1 MSDKARATKIAG
13 LLRSFFIMH
22 PESSKIIGISGL
34 AGYVPPYR
42 VWLEDWC
49 DWTDNQWPKIREVV
63 GRSFRV
69 RGPQHSMYTMA
80 ANAVIRLIDQYD
92 VDPTRV
98 KFLGL
103 GTESS
108 TDNSAGAIIVKG
120 MVDEALIARGKPP
133 ISRSCEVP
141 EFKHACLGGVYG
153 MKGAIRH
160 LALDG
165 AGGQAIVVCADIAEY
180 ARGSSG
186 EPTQGAG
193 AVAMLLEEDPQL
205 AIVDL
210 VGSGSASDYRLMD
223 FRKPMLRFCG
233 QDRSQTHHVQDFP
246 VFNGKYS
253 TTCYIDETL
262 QALNDMYEKR
272 GLEPRAY
279 LDSLRNVFM
288 HRPYRR
294 MPETGWAV
302 SWLFALGHGGDEG
315 RAELARYCEPAGI
328 EVDALLTEMRTEPEV
343 ARLATPEK
351 LSYEAYPLT
360 MAVLRNFRATEE
372 FQANVLDKLR
382 LGSDAM
388 RDLGNLYTAALPAW
402 MAAGFEQAL
411 EDDSLA
417 AGEEVLTLGYG
428 SGDAAEV
435 IPFFIADGWR
445 EATRKMRFRESLEF
459 AIDIDFEQYKA
470 LHDGGKVTGL
480 DYEPNNEFIIET
492 VGNTDERHF
501 ADLGIEYYRYI
512 A

>member
-1 MSDKARATKIAG
+1 MTN
-13 LLRSFFIMH
+13 
-22 PESSKIIGISGL
+22 SSNRKHIGISGL
-34 AGYVPPYR
+34 AAYVPPYR

-69 RGPQHSMYTMA
+69 RGPDQSVYTMA
-80 ANAVIRLIDQYD
+80 ATAVMRLIDQYD
-92 VDPTRV
+92 VDPKRI

-108 TDNSAGAIIVKG
+108 TDNSAGAIIIKG
-120 MVDEALIARGKPP
+120 MVDRALEARGLPP
-133 ISRSCEVP
+133 IARSCEVP

-193 AVAMLLEEDPQL
+193 AVAMLLEEEPKL

-210 VGSGSASDYRLMD
+210 PASGSASDYRIMD
-223 FRKPMLRFCG
+223 FRKPMSRFCG
-233 QDRSQTHHVQDFP
+233 QDRSETHLVQDFP

-262 QALNDMYEKR
+262 HALHDMYVKR
-272 GLEPRAY
+272 ELNPAEYMR
-279 LDSLRNVFM
+279 SLKTVFL

-302 SWLFALGHGGDEG
+302 SYLFAMSHGDAQDK
-315 RAELARYCEPAGI
+315 AELASYCYEAGI
-328 EVDALLTEMRTEPEV
+328 DPKMLAAEMLSKPEV
-343 ARLATPEK
+343 ANLANPET
-351 LSYEAYPLT
+351 LQYEVYPLT
-360 MAVLRNFRATEE
+360 MAVLRVFRASRHYRREI
-372 FQANVLDKLR
+372 LDKLA
-382 LGSDAM
+382 LGSDTM
-388 RDLGNLYTAALPAW
+388 LDLGNLYTAALPAW
-402 MAAGFEQAL
+402 LAAGFEQGL
-411 EDDSLA
+411 EENSLT

-435 IPFFIADGWR
+435 IPFFMAERWR
-445 EATRKMRFRESLEF
+445 EATA
-459 AIDIDFEQYKA
+459 AIGFGQVMQYAVDLNEEQYIA
-470 LHDGGKVTGL
+470 LHDGQRAAGL
-480 DYEPNNEFIIET
+480 DYIPRNEFVIDR
-492 VGNTDERHF
+492 VGNANERHF
-501 ADLGIEYYRYI
+501 SDLGIEYYRY
-512 A
+512 AG

>member
-1 MSDKARATKIAG
+1 MKQTRDNRKIG
-13 LLRSFFIMH
+13 V
-22 PESSKIIGISGL
+22 SGL
-34 AGYVPPYR
+34 AAYIPPYR

-49 DWTDNQWPKIREVV
+49 DWTGNQWPKIREVV

-69 RGPQHSMYTMA
+69 RGPDQSVYTMA
-80 ANAVIRLIDQYD
+80 ATAVMRLIEQYD
-92 VDPTRV
+92 VDPTNI

-120 MVDEALIARGKPP
+120 MVDQALIARGKPP
-133 ISRSCEVP
+133 IARSCEVP

-193 AVAMLLEEDPQL
+193 AVAMLLEEDPTL
-205 AIVDL
+205 AVVDL
-210 VGSGSASDYRLMD
+210 PGSGSASDYRIMD

-233 QDRSQTHHVQDFP
+233 QDRSETHQVQDFP

-262 QALNDMYEKR
+262 HALNDMYAKR
-272 GLEPRAY
+272 ELNPADYMR
-279 LDSLRNVFM
+279 SLRTVFM

-302 SWLFALGHGGDEG
+302 SYLFALSRGTAED
-315 RAELARYCEPAGI
+315 RAELASYCYEAGI
-328 EVDALLTEMRTEPEV
+328 D
-343 ARLATPEK
+343 PEK
-351 LSYEAYPLT
+351 LEAEMLTKPAVAELAHPERVQYEAYPLT
-360 MAVLRNFRATEE
+360 MAVTRVFRASRHFRREI
-372 FQANVLDKLR
+372 LDKLA
-382 LGSDAM
+382 LGSDTM
-388 RDLGNLYTAALPAW
+388 LDLGNLYTAALPAW

-411 EDDSLA
+411 DENSLE

-435 IPFFIADGWR
+435 IPFYMADGWR
-445 EATRKMRFRESLEF
+445 EATASIGFAGAMEL
-459 AIDIDFEQYKA
+459 AIDLSFEQYAA
-470 LHDGGKVTGL
+470 LHDGRLVSGL
-480 DYEPNNEFIIET
+480 DYVPQNEFVIDS
-492 VGNTDERHF
+492 VGTLDERHF
-501 ADLGIEYYRYI
+501 CDLGIEYYRYVG
-512 A
+512 

>member
-1 MSDKARATKIAG
+1 M
-13 LLRSFFIMH
+13 MH
-22 PESSKIIGISGL
+22 PNHNRPIGISGL
-34 AGYVPPYR
+34 AAYIPPYR

-49 DWTDNQWPKIREVV
+49 EWTDNQWPKIREVV

-69 RGPQHSMYTMA
+69 RGPHQSMYTMA
-80 ANAVIRLIDQYD
+80 ANAVLRLIDQYD

-108 TDNSAGAIIVKG
+108 TDNSAGAIILKG
-120 MVDEALIARGKPP
+120 MVDEALAARGMPS

-160 LALDG
+160 LAFDG
-165 AGGQAIVVCADIAEY
+165 AGSQAIVVCADIAEY

-193 AVAMLLEEDPQL
+193 AVAMLLEEDPKL
-205 AIVDL
+205 AVVDL
-210 VGSGSASDYRLMD
+210 IGSGSASDYRLMD

-233 QDRSQTHHVQDFP
+233 QDRSETHHVQDFP
-246 VFNGKYS
+246 VVNGKYS

-272 GLEPRAY
+272 GLNPGEY
-279 LDSLRNVFM
+279 LRSLRNVFM

-302 SWLFALGHGGDEG
+302 SYLFALGRGGDAA
-315 RAELARYCEPAGI
+315 RAELAAYCEAAGI
-328 EVDALLTEMRTEPEV
+328 DADAMLAEMTSKPEV
-343 ARLATPEK
+343 ATFATPER

-360 MAVLRNFRATEE
+360 MAALRAFRASER
-372 FQANVLDKLR
+372 FQAEVLEKLS
-382 LGSDAM
+382 LGSNTM

-411 EDDSLA
+411 TEDSLEV
-417 AGEEVLTLGYG
+417 GEEILTLGYG

-435 IPFFIADGWR
+435 IPFFMAESWR
-445 EATRKMRFRESLEF
+445 EATQKIRFADALEP

-470 LHDGGKVTGL
+470 LHDGRHVDGL
-480 DYEPNNEFIIET
+480 DYAPNNEFVIDS
-492 VGNTDERHF
+492 VGTSDERHF
-501 ADLGIEYYRYI
+501 ADLGIEYYKYI

>member
-1 MSDKARATKIAG
+1 MTETK
-13 LLRSFFIMH
+13 LKK
-22 PESSKIIGISGL
+22 PIGISGL
-34 AGYVPPYR
+34 AAYVPPYR

-49 DWTDNQWPKIREVV
+49 NWTDSQWPKIREVV

-69 RGPQHSMYTMA
+69 RGPNHSVYTMA

-92 VDPTRV
+92 VDPRRV

-120 MVDEALIARGKPP
+120 MVDKALVARGKAP

-165 AGGQAIVVCADIAEY
+165 AGSQAIVVCADIAEY

-193 AVAMLLEEDPQL
+193 AVAMLLEEDPKL
-205 AIVDL
+205 AVVDL
-210 VGSGSASDYRLMD
+210 IGSGSASDYRVMD
-223 FRKPMLRFCG
+223 FRKPMIRFCG
-233 QDRSQTHHVQDFP
+233 QDRTETHQVQDFP

-253 TTCYIDETL
+253 TTCYVDETL
-262 QALNDMYEKR
+262 HALADMYEKR
-272 GLEPRAY
+272 QLNAIDHLR
-279 LDSLRNVFM
+279 SLRTLFL

-302 SWLFALGHGGDEG
+302 SYLFALGQGKSED
-315 RAELARYCEPAGI
+315 RAELASYCYEAG
-328 EVDALLTEMRTEPEV
+328 VDVQALMSEMTSKPEV
-343 ARLATPEK
+343 ALLADPEK
-351 LSYEAYPLT
+351 LSYEAYPMA
-360 MAVLRNFRATEE
+360 MAVLRIFRASRHFRKEI
-372 FQANVLDKLR
+372 LDKLR
-382 LGSDAM
+382 LGSDTM
-388 RDLGNLYTAALPAW
+388 LDLGNLYTAALPAW

-411 EDDSLA
+411 DEDSLSP
-417 AGEEVLTLGYG
+417 GEEVLTLGYG

-435 IPFFIADGWR
+435 IPFFMADNWR
-445 EATRKMRFRESLEF
+445 EAASKIRFADAMEMTL
-459 AIDIDFEQYKA
+459 DLNQQQYEA
-470 LHDGGKVTGL
+470 LHDGRRVRDL
-480 DYEPNNEFIIET
+480 DYVPSNEFVIER
-492 VGNTDERHF
+492 VGQRSDRHF
-501 ADLGIEYYRYI
+501 TDLGIEYYRYI

>member
-1 MSDKARATKIAG
+1 MNEANLKK
-13 LLRSFFIMH
+13 
-22 PESSKIIGISGL
+22 PIGISGL
-34 AGYVPPYR
+34 AAYVPPYR

-69 RGPQHSMYTMA
+69 RGPNHSVYTMA

-92 VDPTRV
+92 VDPSRV

-120 MVDEALIARGKPP
+120 MVDQALIERGKLP

-193 AVAMLLEEDPQL
+193 AVAMLLEEDPKL

-210 VGSGSASDYRLMD
+210 IGSGSASDYRIMD
-223 FRKPMLRFCG
+223 FRKPMMRFCG
-233 QDRSQTHHVQDFP
+233 QDRTETHQVQDFP

-262 QALNDMYEKR
+262 HALNDMYEKR
-272 GLEPRAY
+272 KLHAIQY
-279 LDSLRNVFM
+279 LRSLRTLFL

-302 SWLFALGHGGDEG
+302 SYLFALGKGSAED
-315 RAELARYCEPAGI
+315 RAELAAYCYEAGI
-328 EVDALLTEMRTEPEV
+328 SADALLAEMVTKPDVTLLANPE
-343 ARLATPEK
+343 RLQF
-351 LSYEAYPLT
+351 EAYPLT
-360 MAVLRNFRATEE
+360 MAVLRAFRASRHFRLEI
-372 FQANVLDKLR
+372 LDKLR
-382 LGSDAM
+382 LGSDTM
-388 RDLGNLYTAALPAW
+388 LDLGNLYTAALPAW

-411 EDDSLA
+411 EEDSLA

-435 IPFFIADGWR
+435 IPFFMAEGWR
-445 EATRKMRFRESLEF
+445 EAAAKIRFADAMELTLDLSR
-459 AIDIDFEQYKA
+459 EQYEA
-470 LHDGGKVTGL
+470 LHDGRRVKGL
-480 DYEPNNEFIIET
+480 DYVARNEFVIDR
-492 VGNTDERHF
+492 VGMSVDRHF
-501 ADLGIEYYRYI
+501 SDLGIEYYRYI

>member
-1 MSDKARATKIAG
+1 MNPSNQKK
-13 LLRSFFIMH
+13 S
-22 PESSKIIGISGL
+22 IGISGL
-34 AGYVPPYR
+34 AAYMPPYR

-69 RGPQHSMYTMA
+69 RGPNHSVYTMA

-92 VDPTRV
+92 VDPSRV

-120 MVDEALIARGKPP
+120 MVDQALIARGKAP

-165 AGGQAIVVCADIAEY
+165 AGSQAIVVCADIAEY

-193 AVAMLLEEDPQL
+193 AVAMLLEEDPKL
-205 AIVDL
+205 AVVDL
-210 VGSGSASDYRLMD
+210 VGSGSASDYRIMD
-223 FRKPMLRFCG
+223 FRKPMMRFCG
-233 QDRSQTHHVQDFP
+233 QDRSETHQVQDFP

-262 QALNDMYEKR
+262 HALNDMYEKR
-272 GLEPRAY
+272 GLQPSDY
-279 LDSLRNVFM
+279 LRSLRTLFL

-302 SWLFALGHGGDEG
+302 SYLFALGRGNEDD
-315 RAELARYCEPAGI
+315 RAELAAYSEKAG
-328 EVDALLTEMRTEPEV
+328 VDVNVLLAEMISNPDVTQLAEPE
-343 ARLATPEK
+343 RLQI
-351 LSYEAYPLT
+351 EAYPLT
-360 MAVLRNFRATEE
+360 MAVLRVFRASSQFRDEI
-372 FQANVLDKLR
+372 LDKVR
-382 LGSDAM
+382 LGSDTM
-388 RDLGNLYTAALPAW
+388 LDLGNLYTAALPAW

-411 EDDSLA
+411 EEDCLSV
-417 AGEEVLTLGYG
+417 GEEVLTLGYG

-435 IPFFIADGWR
+435 IPFFMAESWR
-445 EATRKMRFRESLEF
+445 EAVAKIHF
-459 AIDIDFEQYKA
+459 ADAMELTVDLNREQYEA
-470 LHDGGKVTGL
+470 LHDGRRIDGL
-480 DYEPNNEFIIET
+480 DYVARNEFVIDR
-492 VGNTDERHF
+492 VGHNVERHF
-501 ADLGIEYYRYI
+501 SDLGIEYYRYI

>member
-1 MSDKARATKIAG
+1 MNKKS
-13 LLRSFFIMH
+13 
-22 PESSKIIGISGL
+22 IGISGL
-34 AGYVPPYR
+34 SAYVPPFK

-49 DWTDNQWPKIREVV
+49 EWTGNHWPKTREVI

-69 RGPQHSMYTMA
+69 RGPNQSVYTLA
-80 ANAVIRLIDQYD
+80 ATAVMRLIDQYD
-92 VDPTRV
+92 VDPTQV

-120 MVDEALIARGKPP
+120 MVDQALIAQGKPP

-153 MKGAIRH
+153 MKGGLRH
-160 LALDG
+160 LAYDG
-165 AGGQAIVVCADIAEY
+165 AGSQAIVVCADIAEY

-193 AVAMLLEEDPQL
+193 AVAMLLEENPKL
-205 AIVDL
+205 AEVDL
-210 VGSGSASDYRLMD
+210 ISSGSASDYRIMD

-233 QDRSQTHHVQDFP
+233 QDRSESHQVQDYP

-262 QALNDMYEKR
+262 HALNDMYEKR
-272 GLEPRAY
+272 GLVAADY
-279 LDSLRNVFM
+279 LRSLQNVFM

-302 SWLFALGHGGDEG
+302 SYLFALGNGNSVD
-315 RAELARYCEPAGI
+315 RAELASYCYEAG
-328 EVDALLTEMRTEPEV
+328 VEPEAVLGEMLSKPEVV
-343 ARLATPEK
+343 ALAHPER

-360 MAVLRNFRATEE
+360 MAVFRIFRASRCYRREI
-372 FQANVLDKLR
+372 LDKLA
-382 LGSDAM
+382 LGSDTM
-388 RDLGNLYTAALPAW
+388 LDLGNLYTAALPAW
-402 MAAGFEQAL
+402 MAAGFEQAAD
-411 EDDSLA
+411 EGHDLA
-417 AGEEVLTLGYG
+417 GREVLTLGYG

-435 IPFFIADGWR
+435 IPLIVAEDWKNATQRIRFA
-445 EATRKMRFRESLEF
+445 EAMDFS
-459 AIDIDFEQYKA
+459 IDLSREQYEK
-470 LHDGGKVTGL
+470 LHDGRKVGGL
-480 DYEPNNEFIIET
+480 DYVPVREFVIDR
-492 VGNTDERHF
+492 VGQTDQRHF
-501 ADLGIEYYRYI
+501 QDMGIEYYRYS

>member
-1 MSDKARATKIAG
+1 MNQSTQK
-13 LLRSFFIMH
+13 S
-22 PESSKIIGISGL
+22 IGISGL
-34 AGYVPPYR
+34 AAYVPPYR

-49 DWTDNQWPKIREVV
+49 DWTDSQWPKIREVV

-69 RGPQHSMYTMA
+69 RGPNHSVYTMA

-92 VDPTRV
+92 IDPGRV

-108 TDNSAGAIIVKG
+108 TDNSAGAILIKG
-120 MVDEALIARGKPP
+120 MVDEALIARGMPP

-186 EPTQGAG
+186 ESTQGAG

-205 AIVDL
+205 AVVDL
-210 VGSGSASDYRLMD
+210 IGSGSASDYRIMD

-233 QDRSQTHHVQDFP
+233 QDRSESHQVQDFP

-253 TTCYIDETL
+253 TTCYVDETL
-262 QALNDMYEKR
+262 HALFDMYEKR
-272 GLEPRAY
+272 ELNPSEY
-279 LDSLRNVFM
+279 LRSLNTVFL

-302 SWLFALGHGGDEG
+302 SYLFALGQGDAED
-315 RAELARYCEPAGI
+315 RAELASYCYEAG
-328 EVDALLTEMRTEPEV
+328 VDSDAMLTEMLSKPEV
-343 ARLATPEK
+343 AALATPET
-351 LSYEAYPLT
+351 LQYEVYPLT
-360 MAVLRNFRATEE
+360 MAVLRAFRASRHYRKEI
-372 FQANVLDKLR
+372 LDKLA
-382 LGSDAM
+382 LGSDTM
-388 RDLGNLYTAALPAW
+388 LDLGNLYTAALPAW

-411 EDDSLA
+411 DEGSLT

-435 IPFFIADGWR
+435 IPFFMADGWR
-445 EATRKMRFRESLEF
+445 EATAKIGFAEAMRLTVDLDR
-459 AIDIDFEQYKA
+459 EQYEA
-470 LHDGGKVTGL
+470 LHDGRRVSGL
-480 DYEPNNEFIIET
+480 DYLPRNEFVIDR
-492 VGNTDERHF
+492 VGVTEERHF
-501 ADLGIEYYRYI
+501 SDLGIEYYKFI

>member
-1 MSDKARATKIAG
+1 MNQQ
-13 LLRSFFIMH
+13 
-22 PESSKIIGISGL
+22 SSRKLIGISGL
-34 AGYVPPYR
+34 AAYVPPYR

-49 DWTDNQWPKIREVV
+49 GWTDNQWPKIREVV

-69 RGPQHSMYTMA
+69 RGPHHSIYTMA
-80 ANAVIRLIDQYD
+80 ATAVLRLIEQYD
-92 VDPTRV
+92 VDPQRV

-120 MVDEALIARGKPP
+120 MVDEALIARGKLP

-165 AGGQAIVVCADIAEY
+165 AGSQAIVVCVDIAEY

-210 VGSGSASDYRLMD
+210 IGSGSASDYRIMD

-233 QDRSQTHHVQDFP
+233 QDRSESHQVQDFP

-262 QALNDMYEKR
+262 HAMHDMYVKR
-272 GLEPRAY
+272 DLKASEY
-279 LDSLRNVFM
+279 LRSLRTVFM

-302 SWLFALGHGGDEG
+302 AYLFALGEG
-315 RAELARYCEPAGI
+315 NAEDRAELASYCYEAGVDVTAVRAEMVSKPA
-328 EVDALLTEMRTEPEV
+328 VAALAGPE
-343 ARLATPEK
+343 THQF
-351 LSYEAYPLT
+351 EAYPLT
-360 MAVLRNFRATEE
+360 MAVLRAFRASRHYRKEI
-372 FQANVLDKLR
+372 LDKMA
-382 LGSDAM
+382 LGSDM
-388 RDLGNLYTAALPAW
+388 MLDLGNLYTAALPAW

-411 EDDSLA
+411 EEDSLR

-435 IPFFIADGWR
+435 IPFFMADGWR
-445 EATRKMRFRESLEF
+445 EATAKIKFNAAMQLAVDLSQ
-459 AIDIDFEQYKA
+459 EQYEA
-470 LHDGGKVTGL
+470 LHDGRRVAGL
-480 DYEPNNEFIIET
+480 DYLPNNEFVVDR
-492 VGNTDERHF
+492 VGGTEERHF
-501 ADLGIEYYRYI
+501 TDMGIEYYKYI

>member
-1 MSDKARATKIAG
+1 MNQSNIKK
-13 LLRSFFIMH
+13 
-22 PESSKIIGISGL
+22 PIGISGL
-34 AGYVPPYR
+34 AAYIPPYR

-49 DWTDNQWPKIREVV
+49 DWTNNQWPKIREVV

-69 RGPQHSMYTMA
+69 RGPNHSVYTMA

-92 VDPTRV
+92 VDPGRV

-120 MVDEALIARGKPP
+120 MVDQALVARGKSP

-165 AGGQAIVVCADIAEY
+165 AGSQAIVVCADIAEY

-193 AVAMLLEEDPQL
+193 AVAMLLEEDPKL
-205 AIVDL
+205 AVVDL
-210 VGSGSASDYRLMD
+210 IGSGSESDYRIMD
-223 FRKPMLRFCG
+223 FRKPMMRFCG
-233 QDRSQTHHVQDFP
+233 QDRSETHQVQDFP

-262 QALNDMYEKR
+262 HALNDMYEKR
-272 GLEPRAY
+272 GLDPMQHLR
-279 LDSLRNVFM
+279 SLRTIFL

-302 SWLFALGHGGDEG
+302 SYLFALGRGTAED
-315 RAELARYCEPAGI
+315 RAELASYCYEAG
-328 EVDALLTEMRTEPEV
+328 VDAEAVMREMVSKPDVSGQANPEH
-343 ARLATPEK
+343 LQF
-351 LSYEAYPLT
+351 EAYPLA
-360 MAVLRNFRATEE
+360 MAVLRAFRASRRYGQEI
-372 FQANVLDKLR
+372 LDKLR
-382 LGSDAM
+382 LGSDTM
-388 RDLGNLYTAALPAW
+388 LDLGNLYTAALPAW

-411 EDDSLA
+411 DEDSLSV
-417 AGEEVLTLGYG
+417 GEEVLTLGYG

-435 IPFFIADGWR
+435 IPFFMAENWR
-445 EATRKMRFRESLEF
+445 EAAAKIHF
-459 AIDIDFEQYKA
+459 ADAIELTLDLDQERYEA
-470 LHDGGKVTGL
+470 LHDGRRVEGL
-480 DYEPNNEFIIET
+480 DYIARNEFVIDR

-501 ADLGIEYYRYI
+501 SDLGIEYYRYI

>member
-1 MSDKARATKIAG
+1 MKQ
-13 LLRSFFIMH
+13 
-22 PESSKIIGISGL
+22 SKQEKLIGISGL
-34 AGYVPPYR
+34 AAYLPPYR

-49 DWTDNQWPKIREVV
+49 DWSGNQWPKTREVV
-63 GRSFRV
+63 GRSFRL
-69 RGPQHSMYTMA
+69 RGPKHSVYTMA

-120 MVDEALIARGKPP
+120 MVDEALQARGKAP
-133 ISRSCEVP
+133 IARSCEVP

-193 AVAMLLEEDPQL
+193 AVAMLIEEDPQL

-210 VGSGSASDYRLMD
+210 GASGSASDYRIMD

-233 QDRSQTHHVQDFP
+233 QDRSETHQVQDFP

-262 QALNDMYEKR
+262 HALNDMYEKR
-272 GLEPRAY
+272 NLVASDY
-279 LDSLRNVFM
+279 LRSLRTLFL

-294 MPETGWAV
+294 MPETGWAI
-302 SWLFALGHGGDEG
+302 SYLFALGQGNFEDGNSKD
-315 RAELARYCEPAGI
+315 RAELASYCYEAG
-328 EVDALLTEMRTEPEV
+328 VDVEAVLAEMASKPDITELAQPE
-343 ARLATPEK
+343 RLQ
-351 LSYEAYPLT
+351 YEAYPLT
-360 MAVLRNFRATEE
+360 MAVLRPFRASRHYRKEI
-372 FQANVLDKLR
+372 LDKLR
-382 LGSDAM
+382 LGSDTM
-388 RDLGNLYTAALPAW
+388 LDLGNLYTAALPAW

-411 EDDSLA
+411 DEDSLSP
-417 AGEEVLTLGYG
+417 GEEVLTLGYG

-435 IPFFIADGWR
+435 IPFFMADGWR
-445 EATRKMRFRESLEF
+445 KAAAKIRFADAMKF
-459 AIDIDFEQYKA
+459 AIDLDRQQYEA
-470 LHDGGKVTGL
+470 LHDGRHLDGL
-480 DYEPNNEFIIET
+480 DYVARNEFVIDRI
-492 VGNTDERHF
+492 GHSDDRHF
-501 ADLGIEYYRYI
+501 TDLGIEYYRYI

>member
-1 MSDKARATKIAG
+1 MNQAKPKQT
-13 LLRSFFIMH
+13 
-22 PESSKIIGISGL
+22 IGISGL
-34 AGYVPPYR
+34 ATYVPPYR

-69 RGPQHSMYTMA
+69 RGPNHSVYTMA

-92 VDPTRV
+92 IDPARV

-120 MVDEALIARGKPP
+120 MVDQALEARGKAP

-205 AIVDL
+205 AVVDL
-210 VGSGSASDYRLMD
+210 VGSGSASDYRVMD

-233 QDRSQTHHVQDFP
+233 QDRSETHQVQDFP

-262 QALNDMYEKR
+262 HALNDMYEKR
-272 GLEPRAY
+272 DLCAIEHLR
-279 LDSLRNVFM
+279 SLRTLFL

-302 SWLFALGHGGDEG
+302 SYLFALGQGSSED
-315 RAELARYCEPAGI
+315 RAELASYCYEAGVD
-328 EVDALLTEMRTEPEV
+328 VDALLTEMTGKPAV
-343 ARLATPEK
+343 AALAEPEK
-351 LSYEAYPLT
+351 LQYEAYPLA
-360 MAVLRNFRATEE
+360 MAVLRAFRASRHFRKEI
-372 FQANVLDKLR
+372 LDKLR
-382 LGSDAM
+382 LGSDTM
-388 RDLGNLYTAALPAW
+388 LDLGNLYTAALPAW

-411 EDDSLA
+411 EEDSLND
-417 AGEEVLTLGYG
+417 GEEVLTLGYG

-435 IPFFIADGWR
+435 IPFFMADNWR
-445 EATRKMRFRESLEF
+445 EAAAKIRFSAAMEMT
-459 AIDIDFEQYKA
+459 IDLNREQYEA
-470 LHDGGKVTGL
+470 LHDGRRVPNL
-480 DYEPNNEFIIET
+480 DYLPNNEFVIER
-492 VGNTDERHF
+492 VGHSVDRHF
-501 ADLGIEYYRYI
+501 SDLGIEYYRYI

>member
-1 MSDKARATKIAG
+1 MNQ
-13 LLRSFFIMH
+13 
-22 PESSKIIGISGL
+22 SSHKSIGISGL
-34 AGYVPPYR
+34 AAYVPPYR

-49 DWTDNQWPKIREVV
+49 DWTDSQWPKIREVV

-69 RGPQHSMYTMA
+69 RGPNHSVYTMA
-80 ANAVIRLIDQYD
+80 ANAVIRLIDQYEI
-92 VDPTRV
+92 DPNRV

-108 TDNSAGAIIVKG
+108 TDNSAGAILIKG
-120 MVDEALIARGKPP
+120 MVDEALIASGRPP

-205 AIVDL
+205 AVVDL
-210 VGSGSASDYRLMD
+210 VNSGSASDYRIMD
-223 FRKPMLRFCG
+223 FRKPMMRFCG
-233 QDRSQTHHVQDFP
+233 QDRSESHQVQDFP

-253 TTCYIDETL
+253 TTCYVDETL
-262 QALNDMYEKR
+262 HALHDMYEKR
-272 GLEPRAY
+272 ELDPSDY
-279 LDSLRNVFM
+279 LRSLGTVFM

-302 SWLFALGHGGDEG
+302 SYLFALGRGNGED
-315 RAELARYCEPAGI
+315 RAELASYCYEAGI
-328 EVDALLTEMRTEPEV
+328 DVDAMLTEMLSNPEV
-343 ARLATPEK
+343 AALANPEM
-351 LSYEAYPLT
+351 LQYEAYPLT
-360 MAVLRNFRATEE
+360 MAALRAFRASRHYRKEI
-372 FQANVLDKLR
+372 LDKLA
-382 LGSDAM
+382 LGSDTM
-388 RDLGNLYTAALPAW
+388 LDLGNLYTAALPAW

-411 EDDSLA
+411 DEGSLR

-435 IPFFIADGWR
+435 IPFFMADGWR
-445 EATRKMRFRESLEF
+445 EATRKIRFGEAMRHAVDLDR
-459 AIDIDFEQYKA
+459 EQYEA
-470 LHDGGKVTGL
+470 LHDGRRVSGL
-480 DYEPNNEFIIET
+480 DYLPRNEFIIDR
-492 VGNTDERHF
+492 VGTTEDRHF
-501 ADLGIEYYRYI
+501 TDLGIEYYKFI